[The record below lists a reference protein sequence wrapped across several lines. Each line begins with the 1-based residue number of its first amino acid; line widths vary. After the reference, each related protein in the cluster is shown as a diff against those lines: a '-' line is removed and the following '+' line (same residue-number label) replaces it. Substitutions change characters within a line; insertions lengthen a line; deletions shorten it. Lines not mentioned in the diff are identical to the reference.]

1 MQIARRHVDAE
12 ARIIRPD
19 DAGYARLLAV
29 MNVVNRDRYDLYR
42 AKTRRPIP
50 LVVLSATE
58 VSATEEGADPGD
70 VNASW
75 RAGARRRSW

>member
-42 AKTRRPIP
+42 ARTRRPIP
-50 LVVLSATE
+50 LVVERDE
-58 VSATEEGADPGD
+58 VSATEEEAEPSD
-70 VNASW
+70 VYASW
-75 RAGARRRSW
+75 RAGARQRSW